1 MVQRLYNYGVTMS
14 YCVHAVALSLGRDC
28 DGVED
33 GSPEGCPDYACSIL
47 RVKGYST
54 GKVSFDAIAFAQRTG
69 PLPSLH
75 TMAPQIPTERPDEGM
90 VRCPVCFSCL
100 VPVVG
105 WVHRQIWLWPHQQHQ
120 AD

>member
-54 GKVSFDAIAFAQRTG
+54 GKVSFDAIARTAHRATAIITYYG
-69 PLPSLH
+69 
-75 TMAPQIPTERPDEGM
+75 APNSYRTTG
-90 VRCPVCFSCL
+90 
-100 VPVVG
+100 
-105 WVHRQIWLWPHQQHQ
+105 
-120 AD
+120 